1 MPKSNSIAWLTVSG
15 HAKYTLSQDML
26 TKVVIRVR
34 FVKKSEMFD
43 DLFIIYLFLH
53 ENNSE

>member
-43 DLFIIYLFLH
+43 DLFIIYLFLY